1 MDINFLRKTKE
12 LGSSIDALL
21 EEKRDSVLST
31 DKGNVFVPMMV
42 QAYSFGMMIFTSIPI
57 AILSLKHL
65 DSTQG

>member
-31 DKGNVFVPMMV
+31 DNYIILMKICKCLENNV
-42 QAYSFGMMIFTSIPI
+42 
-57 AILSLKHL
+57 LKIR
-65 DSTQG
+65 